1 MKMLQRPLR
10 LTEANWANWELPCDI
25 VEDYQSIIEA
35 LCKAVNLAA
44 MSMELVMRIG
54 NLPYDPE
61 KMIKREGFS

>member
-35 LCKAVNLAA
+35 FVKAVKLAA
-44 MSMELVMRIG
+44 MAMELVMRMMD
-54 NLPYDPE
+54 NPTL
-61 KMIKREGFS
+61 